1 MQQLGVESRNDRHR
15 AGELPRQFFRPHRVW
30 LGATALLVSVLLL
43 VSCGSSKSTQGS
55 SSSAPNTATVASSTD
70 SSPTTTSKAPVQP
83 PSFQGPIF
91 LTCASDSDPEATATV
106 SKLNLATGALVKIAE
121 YPNDPTSLCLAG
133 HGLESFDGSQHFGAQ
148 LVRTLFTRDFQKAAM
163 PHIPDKTDDVGYYDA
178 SLKQYVD
185 VTKIVSPANGDFD
198 VTPVHRGGYFTED
211 DLFGFFDWRSKKWN
225 FFDTHSRK
233 VVRES
238 DQAVYPW
245 FAQAVQI
252 GDGRTDDP
260 QDSWPPGART
270 CDGVW
275 VVNNSMYI
283 REDPYTPGGTQYS
296 LGTIPSEAESSV
308 CTPADARPI
317 TPSSKGMEGIA
328 SDRSGSTIIFL
339 VISKDNSM
347 KLYKAN
353 TQNPEQPSMIS
364 VNPPFGPWGTGT
376 ENIIISW
383 E

>member
-198 VTPVHRGGYFTED
+198 VTPVHRGG
-211 DLFGFFDWRSKKWN
+211 LFHR
-225 FFDTHSRK
+225 
-233 VVRES
+233 
-238 DQAVYPW
+238 
-245 FAQAVQI
+245 
-252 GDGRTDDP
+252 GRP
-260 QDSWPPGART
+260 L
-270 CDGVW
+270 W
-275 VVNNSMYI
+275 V
-283 REDPYTPGGTQYS
+283 
-296 LGTIPSEAESSV
+296 L
-308 CTPADARPI
+308 
-317 TPSSKGMEGIA
+317 
-328 SDRSGSTIIFL
+328 
-339 VISKDNSM
+339 
-347 KLYKAN
+347 
-353 TQNPEQPSMIS
+353 
-364 VNPPFGPWGTGT
+364 
-376 ENIIISW
+376 
-383 E
+383 